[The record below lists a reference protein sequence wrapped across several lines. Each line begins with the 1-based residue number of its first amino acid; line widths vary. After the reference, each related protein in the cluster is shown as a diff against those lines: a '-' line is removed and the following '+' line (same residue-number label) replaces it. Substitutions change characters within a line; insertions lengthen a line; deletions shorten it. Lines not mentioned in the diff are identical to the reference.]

1 MRVSSF
7 AANVMT
13 SATGGGTQ
21 AAADW
26 RAYFLLTCTAFCWGA
41 NAVFGKLA
49 VGQLSPMALV
59 TLRWS
64 IVLLVLAPLVIR
76 QVRRDWPELK
86 TRLRLLFAM
95 GGLGFTAFNALFYV
109 AAHSTTALN
118 IGILQ
123 GAIPVFVLV
132 GAFAAYGARVT
143 VLQLAGV
150 AVTICGVFVVATG
163 GDPGRLVDMG
173 LNKGDLLMI
182 LACTLYAGYAVGLQ
196 KRPDVSSLS
205 LFAVLATAA
214 FLTSL
219 PLVVVEGAL
228 GQLSWPT
235 PFGWVVVL
243 LVAIFP
249 SLIAQI
255 FFIQGVGM
263 IGPGRAGV
271 FVNLVPV
278 FASILAIVILKE
290 SFEAFHA
297 IALTLVLAG
306 IWLSERGRR
315 GPRS

>member
-1 MRVSSF
+1 
-7 AANVMT
+7 MT
-13 SATGGGTQ
+13 SASRGSTQ

-26 RAYFLLTCTAFCWGA
+26 RAYFLLTFTAFCWGA

-49 VGQLSPMALV
+49 VGQLSPMVLV

-64 IVLLVLAPLVIR
+64 FVLLVLTPFAIR
-76 QVRRDWPELK
+76 QIRRDWPELK

-123 GAIPVFVLV
+123 GSIPVFVLV

-143 VLQLAGV
+143 ALQLAGV
-150 AVTICGVFVVATG
+150 AITICGVFVVATG
-163 GDPGRLVDMG
+163 GNLSRLADLG
-173 LNKGDLLMI
+173 LNKGDVLMI
-182 LACTLYAGYAVGLQ
+182 FACTLYAGYAVGLQ
-196 KRPDVSSLS
+196 KRPNVSSLS
-205 LFAVLATAA
+205 LFAVLAAAA

-219 PLVVVEGAL
+219 PLIVLEGAV

-235 PFGWVVVL
+235 PYGWVVVL
-243 LVAIFP
+243 LVTIFP

-255 FFIQGVGM
+255 FFIQGVAM

-278 FASILAIVILKE
+278 FAAILAVAILKE

-297 IALTLVLAG
+297 TALTLVLAG
-306 IWLSERGRR
+306 IWLSEHGRR
-315 GPRS
+315 KPR